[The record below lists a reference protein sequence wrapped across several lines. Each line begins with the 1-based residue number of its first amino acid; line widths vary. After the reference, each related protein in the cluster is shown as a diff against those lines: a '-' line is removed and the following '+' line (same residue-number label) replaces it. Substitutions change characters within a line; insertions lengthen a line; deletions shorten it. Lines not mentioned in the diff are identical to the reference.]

1 VKRDFAALLDAC
13 VLVPMPLADTLLRLA
28 TGPGIYLPKWSD
40 QIMVEVSRTL
50 QERFGLSPEKAMY
63 RENEIRRHFPEAWIE
78 GYEGLIPAMTN
89 HPKDRHVLAAAA
101 RAGVKIIV
109 TYNLKDFPPSSLA
122 PYSITAQ
129 GPSTFLKTLYNTA
142 PSVVMQTLDAQ
153 AAAIGKNMQYLLSRL
168 RINVPAF
175 VAMIEGTM
183 SGTSEPHDPS
193 AL

>member
-1 VKRDFAALLDAC
+1 MKRNVAVLLDAC

-28 TGPGIYLPKWSD
+28 AGAHLYLPKWSD

-50 QERFGLSPEKAMY
+50 QEKFGLSSQKAMH
-63 RENEIRRHFPEAWIE
+63 RENEIRRHFPEAWIDD
-78 GYEGLIPAMTN
+78 YEDLIPTMTN

-101 RAGVKIIV
+101 RAGVKVIV
-109 TYNLKDFPPSSLA
+109 TYNLKDFPSSSLA

-129 GPSTFLKTLYNTA
+129 GPSTFLKTLYDTA
-142 PSVVMQTLDAQ
+142 PSAVMQTLEAQ
-153 AAAIGKNMQYLLSRL
+153 AAAIGKNMHYLLSRL

-193 AL
+193 AF

>member
-1 VKRDFAALLDAC
+1 MKGERTVLLDAC

-28 TGPGIYLPKWSD
+28 TGPRLYRPKWSD

-50 QERFGLSPEKAMY
+50 QEDFSLSVQKAIY
-63 RENEIRRHFPEAWIE
+63 RENEIRRHFPEAWID
-78 GYEGLIPAMTN
+78 GYEDLIPAMTN

-101 RAGVKIIV
+101 RAGAKVIV
-109 TYNLKDFPPSSLA
+109 TYNLKDFPLSSLA

-129 GPSTFLKTLYNTA
+129 GPSTFLKTLYGTA
-142 PSVVMQTLDAQ
+142 PSVVMQTLEAQ
-153 AAAIGKNMQYLLSRL
+153 AAAIGKNMHYLLSRL
-168 RINVPAF
+168 RINVPGF

-193 AL
+193 AF

>member
-1 VKRDFAALLDAC
+1 MKGERTVLLDAC

-28 TGPGIYLPKWSD
+28 TGPRLYRPKWSD

-50 QERFGLSPEKAMY
+50 QEDFSLSVQKAIY
-63 RENEIRRHFPEAWIE
+63 RENEIRRHFPEAWID
-78 GYEGLIPAMTN
+78 GYEDLSPAMTN

-101 RAGVKIIV
+101 RAGAKVIV
-109 TYNLKDFPPSSLA
+109 TYNLKDFPLSSLA

-129 GPSTFLKTLYNTA
+129 GPSTFLKTLYGTA
-142 PSVVMQTLDAQ
+142 PSVVMQTLEAQ
-153 AAAIGKNMQYLLSRL
+153 AAAIGKNMHYLLSRL
-168 RINVPAF
+168 RINVPGF

-193 AL
+193 AF